1 MKIIKSLMPD
11 LLILSGAASVSYG
24 AYLMYEPFGYVAAG
38 AICLVI
44 GVFFA
49 ISAE

>member
-1 MKIIKSLMPD
+1 MKLIKSLMPD
-11 LLILSGAASVSYG
+11 LLILSGSASISYG